1 MGGIPINDRTLMH
14 PLVGALTAVLITV
27 VSYFALD
34 DWPNLGFMIGLLLT
48 GVGVGLVV
56 ARLGRVGPFEG
67 EFGSPWFESD
77 LCASLGREAAR
88 AARFQRELTI
98 AVVRQRSGET
108 IDWNAQMRAS
118 DQIIGCR
125 NGWFVLVLPET
136 TKDGVEAL
144 ITRTTAESS
153 ARVQAVVMDP
163 SAIHFKPE
171 RLGEALL
178 RLVRDAPE
186 PSSAPLVVRRDT
198 DRLRM
203 IG

>member
-1 MGGIPINDRTLMH
+1 MH
-14 PLVGALTAVLITV
+14 PLVGALTAVAITV
-27 VSYFALD
+27 AAYLAIGRL
-34 DWPNLGFMIGLLLT
+34 PNLGFAVGMLLIGI
-48 GVGVGLVV
+48 GIGLVV

-77 LCASLGREAAR
+77 LCASLGREVAR

-98 AVVRQRSGET
+98 AVVRQRSGDAV
-108 IDWNAQMRAS
+108 DWRTHMRAS
-118 DQIIGCR
+118 DQVIGCR

-144 ITRTTAESS
+144 ITRTTIESS
-153 ARVQAVVMDP
+153 ATVQAVVMDP

-171 RLGEALL
+171 KLGEALL

-186 PSSAPLVVRRDT
+186 PSDTPLVVRRDT
-198 DRLRM
+198 DRLRWT
-203 IG
+203 G